1 MGAVAVS
8 PSVFDRPSSTAV
20 NPSMKPYALCPERA
34 AALSTEIGDA
44 LITSLLPD

>member
-1 MGAVAVS
+1 
-8 PSVFDRPSSTAV
+8 
-20 NPSMKPYALCPERA
+20 MKPYALCPERA